1 VSDRD
6 GPQYVTLEFCNER
19 FGRIMDK
26 LTAIDGK
33 VTELREAQRQAAR
46 DWRLFIISAL
56 SGAAVALLSWLLAH
70 L

>member
-1 VSDRD
+1 VSEED

-46 DWRLFIISAL
+46 DWKLFILSIL